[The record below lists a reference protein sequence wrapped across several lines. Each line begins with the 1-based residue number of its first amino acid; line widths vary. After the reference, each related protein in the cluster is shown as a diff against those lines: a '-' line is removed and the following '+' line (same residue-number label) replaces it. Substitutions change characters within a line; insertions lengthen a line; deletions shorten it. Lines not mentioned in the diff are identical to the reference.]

1 MALNYSIVAGNN
13 ATLNNAT
20 LSFNDSGQLT
30 VEITQQGNNLYNQAV
45 PVRVVFVVGQGNT
58 SLSNFTIPTKT
69 NLDNDFNLAFKLVF
83 FDENDEEV
91 EPAQYKA
98 LSTFSVEREMS
109 IQQ

>member
-1 MALNYSIVAGNN
+1 MAS
-13 ATLNNAT
+13 
-20 LSFNDSGQLT
+20 
-30 VEITQQGNNLYNQAV
+30 
-45 PVRVVFVVGQGNT
+45 
-58 SLSNFTIPTKT
+58 KT
-69 NLDNDFNLAFKLVF
+69 PEQVSDKIIIDNDFSLAFKLVF